1 MTSKVTPGSKAYFR
15 GKAAARATKKTPEER
30 GQEAGYRSGLEVAV
44 AASLSLRGVEAE
56 YEQHKI
62 RYTVPARPTYYTPDF
77 VLPNGI
83 IIETK
88 GEFTS
93 ADRTKHKH
101 IKTQHPELEIRFVF
115 SNSRKK
121 IGKKSTTTYAKW
133 CEQHGFTF
141 SDKDVPDSWLT
152 EGPFPCPFK

>member
-1 MTSKVTPGSKAYFR
+1 MNSKVSNGGKAFFR
-15 GKAAARATKKTPEER
+15 GKAAARKAAKTPEER

-44 AASLSLRGVEAE
+44 AKSLQDRNVNAE
-56 YEQHKI
+56 YESQKI

-77 VLPNGI
+77 ILPNGI

-88 GEFTS
+88 GIFSS

-101 IKTQHPELEIRFVF
+101 IKAQHPELEIRFVF
-115 SNSRKK
+115 SNSRTK

-133 CEQHGFTF
+133 CEQFGFKYA
-141 SDKDVPDSWLT
+141 DKDIPDSWLT
-152 EGPFPCPFK
+152 EGNFPRVI